1 MGNYNCQECVS
12 KEVNIINELLL
23 DTNLLSIQEPP
34 IKETKTYES
43 KIKPKKIVRQVPS
56 QEDIKKLM
64 ESKDLSEE
72 QKKFVE
78 KIIKKS
84 SLELYSKNNDKQE
97 EQNKIIESQKEQILA
112 QQKLIEEYKQKQK
125 LLEQNQENKKSKNN
139 DISDDI
145 PDVKITT
152 LEPIKYNKLENIET
166 NKANNDEII
175 IENSPNSDRE
185 LKKIKNEIPQ
195 EEDEKIEI
203 KNDENEDTQRSKG
216 FKIETYEPN
225 DINDNMDYIFEK
237 NDEEAEPKDSMR
249 PDFRK
254 PILQK
259 REINSNDNIK
269 NLQLGPRDSHR
280 KKQNK
285 NKNIINNA
293 AMKIPLNKG
302 EINNNHKYLSP
313 LNNNIQIKPIENNNI
328 INDEINN
335 NYENERNALTLGP
348 YLNEVEEIKNAYTV
362 GNIINAN
369 QNDYVYNQQISQRDM
384 EMTISD
390 KDNPLIFSD
399 DQGNMDYLEKQYEA
413 YQNRMRF
420 GYDD

>member
-12 KEVNIINELLL
+12 KEINIINELLL

-34 IKETKTYES
+34 IEETKTYES
-43 KIKPKKIVRQVPS
+43 KIKPKKVVRQVPS

-78 KIIKKS
+78 KIIKKN
-84 SLELYSKNNDKQE
+84 SLELYLKNNDKQE
-97 EQNKIIESQKEQILA
+97 EQNKIIERQKDQILA

-125 LLEQNQENKKSKNN
+125 ILEQNKKNKKSKNN
-139 DISDDI
+139 DTPDNI

-152 LEPIKYNKLENIET
+152 LEPLKYNIIENLESD
-166 NKANNDEII
+166 KVNNAEII
-175 IENSPNSDRE
+175 IENSPNSDRQI
-185 LKKIKNEIPQ
+185 KKIKNKNSQ

-216 FKIETYEPN
+216 FKIETYEQN
-225 DINDNMDYIFEK
+225 DNNDNMDYIFEK

-254 PILQK
+254 PILHK
-259 REINSNDNIK
+259 REANNNDNIK
-269 NLQLGPRDSHR
+269 NLQLGPRNSHR

-285 NKNIINNA
+285 IKNINNKEKI
-293 AMKIPLNKG
+293 KIPLNKG

-313 LNNNIQIKPIENNNI
+313 LNINQQIKPIENNNI

-348 YLNEVEEIKNAYTV
+348 YLNEVEEIKNCYTV
-362 GNIINAN
+362 GNIIDGN
-369 QNDYVYNQQISQRDM
+369 QNDYVYDQQISQKDM

-390 KDNPLIFSD
+390 KDNPLTFRD
-399 DQGNMDYLEKQYEA
+399 DQGNMNYLEKQYEA

>member
-125 LLEQNQENKKSKNN
+125 LLEQNQENKKSKSN

-152 LEPIKYNKLENIET
+152 LEPLKYNNLENIET
-166 NKANNDEII
+166 DKANNDEII

-185 LKKIKNEIPQ
+185 IKKIKNEIPQ

-285 NKNIINNA
+285 NKNINNNA